1 MLVRPLSLTT
11 LICLLAGCHASRM
24 PFAQP
29 LPVPLTH
36 VLERA
41 ADTQVET
48 EPPKPASTAP
58 EAEPELTLD
67 RLEQIAL
74 ANNPSLAESR
84 AWVEAARGKWLQV
97 GLPPNTVL
105 GYSGQ
110 QLGSGGTAEQ
120 QGLFIGQEFIRG
132 DKLNLNRAV
141 VFHEIQKS
149 EQLWA
154 AQQQR
159 ILTDVRLA
167 YYEVLVAQ
175 RRNDTTGQ
183 LVDIAQQ
190 AVDTAEA
197 LLEAKE
203 VSQLD
208 VIRSRIEL
216 QTSQLKLKNSR
227 NLSVAAWSRL
237 VAVLGVQ
244 ELQPRPLKGNIE
256 SSSAQI
262 DAHDVLERLVRES
275 PEMGAALSDV
285 ERARRAVD
293 RARAEPVPDVD
304 LQAIF
309 QSDHATG
316 GSNANLQ
323 VSIPIPRRNRN
334 EGGILQ
340 ARAEVIA
347 AERAVDQL
355 ELSFRQRLAGVYQR
369 YASARNQVEDY
380 SRVDGILANSG
391 SALELIR
398 KGYEAGELN
407 YLDLITAQRTFSQ
420 TTLAYIEALGE
431 LWAAVVEIDGL
442 LLKGSLDSGRASPW

>member
-1 MLVRPLSLTT
+1 
-11 LICLLAGCHASRM
+11 M

-29 LPVPLTH
+29 SPVPFAH
-36 VLERA
+36 VLEQTA
-41 ADTQVET
+41 HT
-48 EPPKPASTAP
+48 EPATESHQPPSTAP
-58 EAEPELTLD
+58 EAESELTLA

-84 AWVEAARGKWLQV
+84 AWVDAARGKWLQA

-132 DKLNLNRAV
+132 DKLGLSRAV
-141 VFHEIQKS
+141 VFHEIQKA
-149 EQLWA
+149 EKLWA
-154 AQQQR
+154 AQHQR
-159 ILTDVRLA
+159 VLTDVRLA

-175 RRNDTTGQ
+175 RRNATASQ
-183 LVDIAQQ
+183 LVEIAQQ

-203 VSQLD
+203 VSQVD
-208 VIRSRIEL
+208 VMRSRIEL
-216 QTSQLKLKNSR
+216 QMAQLKLKNSR
-227 NLSVAAWSRL
+227 TISVAAWSRL
-237 VAVLGVQ
+237 AAVLGMQ
-244 ELQPRPLKGNIE
+244 ELQPRPLHGDLENT
-256 SSSAQI
+256 AAPI
-262 DAHDVLERLVRES
+262 DADHVLQRLIRES
-275 PEMGAALSDV
+275 PEMGALLSDV

-293 RARAEPVPDVD
+293 RAVAEPVSNVD

-309 QSDHATG
+309 QSDRGTG
-316 GSNANLQ
+316 STNANLQ
-323 VSIPIPRRNRN
+323 ISIPIPRRNRN
-334 EGGILQ
+334 EGGIRQ

-380 SRVDGILANSG
+380 SRDEGILANSG
-391 SALELIR
+391 TALELIR

-431 LWAAVVEIDGL
+431 FWAAVVEIDGM
-442 LLKGSLDSGRASPW
+442 LLKGSLDSGSASPW